1 MGRRFKA
8 LREPPLQ
15 FMRIPKIQK
24 GDLYIFTPDC
34 AFEMNKK
41 IDPLKSVI
49 LQPLRNADLPGS
61 LWLQD
66 D

>member
-1 MGRRFKA
+1 
-8 LREPPLQ
+8 
-15 FMRIPKIQK
+15 
-24 GDLYIFTPDC
+24 
-34 AFEMNKK
+34 MNKK
-41 IDPLKSVI
+41 LDPLKSVI